1 MLTITDLSL
10 QRGGVWLLEAANLTI
25 QPRQRVAIVGANG
38 AGKSSLF
45 QLILE
50 QLSPEQGSISV
61 PGGCRIAHM
70 AQEVEASDRSAREFV
85 LDGDKDL
92 RRLEAELADAER
104 RTDDHALARIHGE
117 LDVHEAWS
125 APRRAES
132 LLRGLGFSDADA
144 DRPVSAFSGGW
155 RIRLNLAQALM
166 RPSDLLLLDEPTN
179 HLDMESIE
187 ALNLAL
193 DNYPGTLIFVSHDRE
208 FVSSLATRVIELK
221 PDGITDFSGSYDDYL
236 RSQGI

>member
-1 MLTITDLSL
+1 MIRANGLTLR
-10 QRGGVWLLEAANLTI
+10 RGIKVLLDEADFVVH
-25 QPRQRVAIVGANG
+25 PGERVGFVGHNG

-45 QLILE
+45 ALL
-50 QLSPEQGSISV
+50 QGQIDADAGSV
-61 PGGCRIAHM
+61 MIPDAWRIAS
-70 AQEVEASDRSAREFV
+70 VEQILHDTHRAAREFV
-85 LDGDKDL
+85 IDGDRHL
-92 RRLEAELADAER
+92 RDIQARRAALRPDEGQAIAELETALIEAD
-104 RTDDHALARIHGE
+104 
-117 LDVHEAWS
+117 AWS
-125 APRRAES
+125 APSRAEQ
-132 LLRGLGFSDADA
+132 LLAGLGFAPQQWNQ
-144 DRPVSAFSGGW
+144 PVASFSGGW
-155 RIRLNLAQALM
+155 QMRIALARALM
-166 RPSDLLLLDEPTN
+166 APSDLLLLDEPTN